1 MVGGG
6 GGGMGQD
13 RISLSSHVCA
23 AGTNYTVSVPTL
35 QFVLSVVKCV
45 DLLTRTTETV
55 VSLRQYVAKWHA

>member
-6 GGGMGQD
+6 GGGQD

-23 AGTNYTVSVPTL
+23 VGTNYTVLVRTL

-45 DLLTRTTETV
+45 DVITATTETV